1 VVKAKR
7 RLDGK
12 VRPDERIQATLMIIV
27 LAYGVLTVAPVIL
40 GDRVVEPFSELG
52 LLGPEMKLG
61 DYPRDIVLGES
72 VDLFLYLGNHEGDL
86 MYYRVYV
93 KQGDQLMNVSDT
105 EPYPGVVLSQYDYV
119 LGDEFN
125 TTMPI
130 SVMYRDPG
138 VNQRMVFELYK
149 YYPEANVFR
158 YDGIWVQLW
167 MNVTTPQ

>member
-1 VVKAKR
+1 
-7 RLDGK
+7 
-12 VRPDERIQATLMIIV
+12 VRQDERIQAALMIIV

-61 DYPRDIVLGES
+61 DYPREVALGEP

-86 MYYRVYV
+86 MYYRVLV

-105 EPYPGVVLSQYDYV
+105 EPYPGTVLTQYEHV
-119 LGDEFN
+119 LGDELN

-130 SVMYRDPG
+130 SVQYMDPG
-138 VNQRMVFELYK
+138 VNQRMVFELHK
-149 YYPEANVFR
+149 YNPETDRFM

-167 MNVTTPQ
+167 MNVTAPQ